1 MYEISLVPD
10 VKSELLQKQKLRNL
24 IIFVCLIVAAVCAG
38 IIVILL
44 LFSSGQALTI
54 SNQENE
60 IGCRVEGRPKNKNA
74 KCDSDKGVGV
84 LQFKNVNEILTIQD
98 QMKSIGTLNEN
109 KVKFSRVFGL
119 LDVILPDGRNSS
131 DTVLISEL
139 TGDVSQNIITFDAQ
153 GFAANNIGYHTLISF
168 KKGAEKTYFDY
179 GRYMR
184 LDENGDFVEIPSYC
198 ISETVEKGIIYGIYK
213 KGAPGCEA
221 PLIQREEKS
230 EEENKE
236 ESSEEKNSNDAE
248 NAEESEEAEGSEES
262 EAESSESEEK
272 KEEVKK
278 SEVKLIK
285 IRRTY
290 KDQNDLNEYKN
301 GQDQKNEL
309 DKDAGRYYFES
320 ACLQYTE
327 KGEFDEEAT
336 IKECPVLAEDGLYI
350 GSEGYGK
357 GSEDQL
363 VLSFS
368 ATLTIN
374 DMFFKAGNRH
384 MQVIGPSRQN
394 VTDSYVQIRDMF
406 TEKAHDVQLENME
419 DK

>member
-24 IIFVCLIVAAVCAG
+24 IIFICLIVAG
-38 IIVILL
+38 ICGGVVLILL
-44 LFSSGQALTI
+44 GISSTQVLTI
-54 SNQENE
+54 TGQENE

-74 KCDSDKGVGV
+74 KCESDKGTGV

-119 LDVILPDGRNSS
+119 LDVILPDGKNSS

-139 TGDVSQNIITFDAQ
+139 TGDVSQNILNFDAQ

-198 ISETVEKGIIYGIYK
+198 ISETVDKGVIYGIYS

-221 PLIQREEKS
+221 PLVER
-230 EEENKE
+230 EEEN
-236 ESSEEKNSNDAE
+236 ESSEEGNSESEGNAE
-248 NAEESEEAEGSEES
+248 ESEESEEAEGSEATEG
-262 EAESSESEEK
+262 EGSESEEK

-278 SEVKLIK
+278 NEIKLIK

-301 GQDQKNEL
+301 GQDQKEEL

-320 ACLQYTE
+320 ACLQYTD
-327 KGEFDEEAT
+327 KGEFDEERT

-357 GSEDQL
+357 GAEDQL

-374 DMFFKAGNRH
+374 GAYFKAGNKH

-406 TEKAHDVQLENME
+406 TEKAHDVQLESGE